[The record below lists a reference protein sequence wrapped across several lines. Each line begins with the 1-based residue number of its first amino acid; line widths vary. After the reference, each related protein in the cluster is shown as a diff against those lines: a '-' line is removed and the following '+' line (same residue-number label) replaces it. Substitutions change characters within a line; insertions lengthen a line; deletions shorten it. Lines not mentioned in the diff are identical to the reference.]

1 MPRCFY
7 SLNYSGLVAMQID
20 KYSLTQDGKATCI
33 TMEFVGRMAVEFLYI
48 RMCSVNYKFLKT
60 F

>member
-33 TMEFVGRMAVEFLYI
+33 TMEFVGRMAVGFYI
-48 RMCSVNYKFLKT
+48 SECVQ
-60 F
+60 